1 MQSYLAPNHGG
12 KFMAKQSHQMTKA
25 FFPKASLQAGF
36 AVSIVFLALA
46 LIAVTLAAISLMGG
60 ASQSNSID
68 TENRLVANQLIRTA
82 GDGQRAF
89 LTMMNQNGLQADQ
102 IFAYRRMADG
112 STDGVSSPSSS
123 YGQLY
128 NRKENLFGPSGT
140 WALPKAIVNAY
151 TTPSACDPSE
161 FEQEGN
167 DGAAT
172 CMLHFTRV
180 WTSNYGA
187 GAQGVTAPTGT
198 DSAPRSATYIVY
210 TTPVAPAVG
219 FQINNLLWGAP
230 LTTAF
235 DTAATVSSLQKL
247 VPPTTVGGQTVLQGV
262 TTTGSAASSSSIA
275 TAQLPEVSGA
285 VRPEG
290 MLIRGSNLVYFKTIY
305 SF

>member
-1 MQSYLAPNHGG
+1 MQSYLVKINGG
-12 KFMAKQSHQMTKA
+12 KFMVKQSHQMTKA
-25 FFPKASLQAGF
+25 SCPKAGLQAGF

-46 LIAVTLAAISLMGG
+46 LIAVTLAAISIMGG

-68 TENRLVANQLIRTA
+68 TENRLAANQLVRTA

-89 LTMMNQNGLQADQ
+89 LGMMNQNGLQADQ
-102 IFAYRRMADG
+102 VFAYRRMADG
-112 STDGVSSPSSS
+112 STDGVNSPSSS

-128 NRKENLFGPSGT
+128 NRKENLLGPRGT
-140 WALPKAIVNAY
+140 WALPKPVVSAY
-151 TTPSACDPSE
+151 ANPSACDAAT

-167 DGAAT
+167 NGAAT

-210 TTPVAPAVG
+210 TTPIAPAVG
-219 FQINNLLWGAP
+219 SQINNLLWGAP

-235 DTAATVSSLQKL
+235 DTAATISSLQKL

-262 TTTGSAASSSSIA
+262 TTTGSASASDAIA
-275 TAQLPEVSGA
+275 TAQLPSVAGT

-290 MLIRGSNLVYFKTIY
+290 ILIRSSNLVYFKTIY

>member
-102 IFAYRRMADG
+102 IFAYRRMADA
-112 STDGVSSPSSS
+112 SIDGVSSPSSS

-140 WALPKAIVNAY
+140 WALPKAVVNAY
-151 TTPSACDPSE
+151 TSPSACDPSE

-210 TTPVAPAVG
+210 TTPIAPAVG

-235 DTAATVSSLQKL
+235 DTAATVNSLQKL
-247 VPPTTVGGQTVLQGV
+247 VPPTTIGGQTVLQGV

-275 TAQLPEVSGA
+275 TVQLPEVSGA

>member
-1 MQSYLAPNHGG
+1 
-12 KFMAKQSHQMTKA
+12 MAKQSHQMTKA

-102 IFAYRRMADG
+102 IFAYRRMADA
-112 STDGVSSPSSS
+112 SIDGVSSPSSS

-140 WALPKAIVNAY
+140 WALPKAVVNAY
-151 TTPSACDPSE
+151 TSPSACDPSE

-210 TTPVAPAVG
+210 TTPIAPAVG

-235 DTAATVSSLQKL
+235 DTAATVNSLQKL
-247 VPPTTVGGQTVLQGV
+247 VPPTTIGGQTVLQGV